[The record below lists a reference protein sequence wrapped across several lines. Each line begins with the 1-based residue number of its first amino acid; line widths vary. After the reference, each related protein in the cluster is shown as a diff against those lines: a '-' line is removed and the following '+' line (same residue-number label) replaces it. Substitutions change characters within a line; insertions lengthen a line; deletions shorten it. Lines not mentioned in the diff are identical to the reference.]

1 MDTSK
6 MKNIV
11 ILKNLP
17 SNIVDEAIVFLKT
30 NQKILKTEIVDNKNC
45 NRNFENKNTKEY
57 IINEAEMVISDYVS
71 NLEKSKKNNQNKDL
85 EIKYKKLQRIT
96 ILFGILMFVSLV
108 INVIIQNRIKHLS
121 LAYSDTKIKLQRK
134 RCFFIG
140 ENIDFRRKNQKSGR
154 NI

>member
-30 NQKILKTEIVDNKNC
+30 NQKILKTEVVDNKNC

-71 NLEKSKKNNQNKDL
+71 NLEKNKKNNQNKDL

-108 INVIIQNRIKHLS
+108 INVIIQRV
-121 LAYSDTKIKLQRK
+121 Q
-134 RCFFIG
+134 
-140 ENIDFRRKNQKSGR
+140 
-154 NI
+154 

>member
-1 MDTSK
+1 MNTNK

-30 NQKILKTEIVDNKNC
+30 NNKILKTEIADNKND
-45 NRNFENKNTKEY
+45 NRNFENKSGREY

-71 NLEKSKKNNQNKDL
+71 NLEKSKKNNQNQKL

-96 ILFGILMFVSLV
+96 ILFGILMFASIVL
-108 INVIIQNRIKHLS
+108 NIIV
-121 LAYSDTKIKLQRK
+121 QRV
-134 RCFFIG
+134 
-140 ENIDFRRKNQKSGR
+140 Q
-154 NI
+154 